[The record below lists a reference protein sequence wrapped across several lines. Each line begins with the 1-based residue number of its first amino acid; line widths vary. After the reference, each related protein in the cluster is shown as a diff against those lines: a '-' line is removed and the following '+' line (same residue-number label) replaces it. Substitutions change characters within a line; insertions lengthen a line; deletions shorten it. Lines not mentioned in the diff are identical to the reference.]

1 MITFLLLDQTLVFLL
16 QLVNLLLEDSFVFL
30 LLQLVTPLYEG
41 SFVLPQSV
49 NSGLQEI
56 DFLLVLSLHLLH
68 SLLESHDLLE
78 MLLLISGKP
87 QAFTSSLVALSLVSD
102 LFGQLLSK

>member
-1 MITFLLLDQTLVFLL
+1 MKQGDDDYYGFKGRVITFLLLGQIFVFLL
-16 QLVNLLLEDSFVFL
+16 QLVA
-30 LLQLVTPLYEG
+30 PLFEG
-41 SFVLPQSV
+41 SFIFPQNI

-87 QAFTSSLVALSLVSD
+87 QAFTSSLEALNLVSD